1 MNSVWLVHMK
11 TCSVWTSAL
20 SQISEQHYWKE
31 IMYAY
36 SNSFQPVFIK
46 FVREKE
52 NTGYELKMCSPG
64 YIFFKTMTLERDA
77 DRGCCLL
84 RNHCCSFMRS
94 SISGVVLVGVLP
106 SVQPV
111 LCSPAVSL
119 LYLSIWRIALA
130 ASLCAALLSSGN
142 VREREKLLY
151 STESLWIYERE
162 HLLSLIYTSWGAKI
176 GWNEY
181 QPSAKDVSLFVES
194 WIRFK
199 KLRTDW
205 AQLWSS
211 NKYGLRGFTG

>member
-36 SNSFQPVFIK
+36 SNSFQPVFLK
-46 FVREKE
+46 FVCEKE

-64 YIFFKTMTLERDA
+64 YIFFKTMILERDA

-94 SISGVVLVGVLP
+94 SISRVVLVGVLP

-111 LCSPAVSL
+111 LCSPAVSQHL
-119 LYLSIWRIALA
+119 ENSFGCFIVCCPAEFWK
-130 ASLCAALLSSGN
+130 
-142 VREREKLLY
+142 RERKGETAVLHWVIMN
-151 STESLWIYERE
+151 LWERASPFPHIYFLGSKNRMKWVPAI
-162 HLLSLIYTSWGAKI
+162 S
-176 GWNEY
+176 
-181 QPSAKDVSLFVES
+181 
-194 WIRFK
+194 
-199 KLRTDW
+199 
-205 AQLWSS
+205 
-211 NKYGLRGFTG
+211 